1 MKEMSIHMRFSFCVI
16 GKNVAHS
23 IRRCLYPLSRTGLE
37 VVYVDT
43 GSTDD
48 SVKIASEYTD
58 KIFHFDWIEDYSAA
72 RNFAMEQC
80 SEDMVFFVDSDEYLE
95 LPGETLPDAESFPPE
110 AFATVPEKTDLNKTL
125 ELMNKYPHAIGR
137 MLRRNIC
144 MSGDRYTMLDDRVE
158 RLFDRRQIV
167 YEGIIHEQPVRRDG
181 KQPEAYPVPM
191 VFLHDGYILSPEKN
205 AAKTKERI
213 ELLER
218 QLENDKQNG
227 TDDPYTY
234 FQLGKT
240 YGLADDMQKSLECY
254 RKAMS
259 LNPDPSLEYVRQLI
273 VSYGNKAI
281 DTGHYAE
288 ALELSRF
295 SDHLSDLADYSCMLG
310 YAALNSGQNETAM
323 HFYKKALTAED
334 NLLET
339 AKTSLPLHNI
349 GCIYDAYGN
358 TSKALSCFEK
368 AAAAGNQASAER
380 AKRCQEKLNEP
391 AKKFHSLI
399 LICSDSDSDS
409 SIKNSLQSV
418 ESQFCGMEH
427 IELGIFFTGDTKSPS
442 GNTCM
447 AFEKK
452 YEDNVIFMCNETAL
466 EGNALVNEAGAS
478 LQPYFTAPGCTVMR
492 PGQLI
497 HESAISSPY

>member
-1 MKEMSIHMRFSFCVI
+1 MKFSFCVI

-58 KIFHFDWIEDYSAA
+58 KIFHFKWIEDYSAA

-95 LPGETLPDAESFPPE
+95 LPGENLPDAENFPPE
-110 AFATVPEKTDLNKTL
+110 AFTSVPEKTDLDQTL
-125 ELMNKYPHAIGR
+125 ELMNKYPNAIGR

-144 MSGDRYTMLDDRVE
+144 ISGDRYAMLDDRVE
-158 RLFDRRQIV
+158 RLFDRRQII

-191 VFLHDGYILSPEKN
+191 VFLHDGYILNPEKN
-205 AAKTKERI
+205 AQKTKERI
-213 ELLER
+213 ELLNR

-227 TDDPYTY
+227 TEDPYTY
-234 FQLGKT
+234 FQLGRT
-240 YGLADDMQKSLECY
+240 YGLADDKSQSLECY

-259 LNPDPSLEYVRQLI
+259 LNPDPSLEYVKQLI
-273 VSYGNKAI
+273 VSYGNRAI
-281 DTGHYAE
+281 DAGLYAE

-295 SDHLSDLADYSCMLG
+295 LDHLSDLADYLCMLG
-310 YAALNSGQNETAM
+310 FAALNSGQNETAM
-323 HFYKKALTAED
+323 HYYKKALTAD
-334 NLLET
+334 NYLLET
-339 AKTSLPLHNI
+339 AKTALPLHNM

-358 TSKALSCFEK
+358 SAKALSCFET
-368 AAAAGNQASAER
+368 AAAAGHQASAGR
-380 AKRCQEKLNEP
+380 ARKCLEKLNEP
-391 AKKFHSLI
+391 ANNLKFHSLI
-399 LICSDSDSDS
+399 LICSDTDSELS
-409 SIKNSLQSV
+409 VNNSLQSV

-427 IELGIFFTGDTKSPS
+427 IELGIFFTGDTKSPA
-442 GNTCM
+442 GNICRT
-447 AFEKK
+447 FEKK
-452 YEDNVIFMCNETAL
+452 YEDNVIFMCNEIAL
-466 EGNALVNEAGAS
+466 ENDEPENEARAS
-478 LQPYFTAPGCTVMR
+478 LQPYFSAPGCTVMR

-497 HESAISSPY
+497 HESAIRPPY